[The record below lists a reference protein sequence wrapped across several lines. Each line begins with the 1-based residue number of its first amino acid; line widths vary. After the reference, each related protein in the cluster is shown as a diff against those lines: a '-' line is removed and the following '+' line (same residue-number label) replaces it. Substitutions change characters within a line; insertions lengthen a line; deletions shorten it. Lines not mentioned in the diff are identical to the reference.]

1 MKNPKRILKLAG
13 IFLIIAALAAWGI
26 LSQAR
31 LAEAESAMAF
41 ELRNCVS
48 AYDSCISGGDDEAIA
63 TQLTRISF
71 ENLTVLL
78 RAYRSSFPKSKSL
91 SALETLT
98 DDSRMLHG
106 MTDENGAMVDSAVEY
121 TKKLAPYYHML
132 CYDENETQRK
142 LSDWPADLKALDELV
157 NQDEYK
163 ALHLEIRELK
173 DSFSAD
179 LPAA

>member
-13 IFLIIAALAAWGI
+13 VFLIIAALAAWGI
-26 LSQAR
+26 LSQVR
-31 LAEAESAMAF
+31 LAEAEGAMAF

-48 AYDSCISGGDDEAIA
+48 AYDSCISGSDESIADDPY
-63 TQLTRISF
+63 TRTSF
-71 ENLTVLL
+71 DRLKTVLGL
-78 RAYRSSFPKSKSL
+78 YRSSFPKSKNL

-98 DDSRMLHG
+98 DDSQMLHG

-142 LSDWPADLKALDELV
+142 LSDWPSDLKALDKLV

-179 LPAA
+179 PPAA